1 MAESLSES
9 TSTASNSQS
18 NRNTEPND
26 TDLEFNA
33 QKKIEEMEQELLKLR
48 KEIVELKKKLDE
60 AEKQHEAISA
70 RLFSLERF
78 TSDADINFY
87 TGLPNYATFLALFNF
102 WILVNME
109 KIFVQE
115 AP

>member
-1 MAESLSES
+1 M
-9 TSTASNSQS
+9 
-18 NRNTEPND
+18 
-26 TDLEFNA
+26 
-33 QKKIEEMEQELLKLR
+33 
-48 KEIVELKKKLDE
+48 VELKKKLDE
-60 AEKQHEAISA
+60 AEKQHEVISA